1 MQATELVKEGLTKKD
16 VFDILE
22 RKIYADHTRYN
33 LMSFF
38 ERFFS
43 EYDVLNQDTA
53 LDYLARLRKTMA
65 ESTVISRG
73 KFMKSVL
80 NFAGLPTDRLKFGSP
95 EHQPTYLEEPDLN
108 KVCDAPEYLR
118 DKLILRFMGFLGMR
132 RGEVASLRVY
142 DVDLENREVLI
153 RSKASRGMDRVKSK
167 KDRKVFIDS
176 KTYELLKQY
185 FDTSVNDVSD
195 YLFNVSGR
203 HIARIVKK
211 AARKAK
217 VIPKGLDTDR
227 YVEGKH
233 PWEYVTP
240 HTLRHSFA
248 IMFLKK
254 GGNIRT
260 LQNILGHSSLEI
272 TQMYLKWIPDV
283 DKQEYM
289 RIIG

>member
-1 MQATELVKEGLTKKD
+1 VGKSGLTKKE
-16 VFDILE
+16 VFDIIE
-22 RKIYADHTRYN
+22 RKIYADTTKYN
-33 LMSFF
+33 LTSLF
-38 ERFFS
+38 EKFFS
-43 EYDVLNQDTA
+43 EYDELNQDTA
-53 LDYLARLRKTMA
+53 LDFLAKVRKHSS
-65 ESTVISRG
+65 ESSIISWG
-73 KFMKSVL
+73 KFMKSLL
-80 NFAGLPTDRLKFGSP
+80 NFAGLPTERMVFGST
-95 EHQPTYLEEPDLN
+95 EHQPTYLEEPDLI
-108 KVCDAPEYLR
+108 KLCDTPEHLR

-185 FDTSVNDVSD
+185 FNTSVVDVSD
-195 YLFNVSGR
+195 YLFDVSGR

-211 AARKAK
+211 AARRAK

-260 LQNILGHSSLEI
+260 LQNILGHSSLEV
-272 TQMYLKWIPDV
+272 TQMYLRWIPDV